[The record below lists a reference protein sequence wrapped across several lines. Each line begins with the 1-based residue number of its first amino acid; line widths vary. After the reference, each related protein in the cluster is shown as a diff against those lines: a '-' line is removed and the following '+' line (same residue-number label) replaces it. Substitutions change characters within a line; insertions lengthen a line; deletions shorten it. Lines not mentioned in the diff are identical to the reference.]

1 MESTYHGLHTCLV
14 SPMPISY
21 VGIGETKHVCS
32 KERLSMCVCIAII
45 YGVCMYVIMLLYL
58 CMYIFYI
65 TLARKNGL
73 GRLPEY
79 NNQSIIN
86 QSINPISYVHVN
98 VSALCMVLF
107 GIQLY

>member
-1 MESTYHGLHTCLV
+1 MFLV
-14 SPMPISY
+14 Y
-21 VGIGETKHVCS
+21 V
-32 KERLSMCVCIAII
+32 SMYS

-79 NNQSIIN
+79 NNQSIN
-86 QSINPISYVHVN
+86 QSCDLLLRPRPSVISMA
-98 VSALCMVLF
+98 SA
-107 GIQLY
+107 I

>member
-1 MESTYHGLHTCLV
+1 MLYCLL
-14 SPMPISY
+14 Y
-21 VGIGETKHVCS
+21 VVKCS
-32 KERLSMCVCIAII
+32 GVCVCIAII

-79 NNQSIIN
+79 NNQSIN
-86 QSINPISYVHVN
+86 QSG
-98 VSALCMVLF
+98 MR
-107 GIQLY
+107 